1 MSRLI
6 RPSALILAL
15 ALVFAVAGAAGCT
28 PDKSVVATVNGTP
41 IKIEQIT
48 AQLAQ
53 MKKQSP
59 QTFEGTQGVK
69 IESQFKA
76 KILESLIQLELIKQ
90 AAKDLGVDI
99 TDKQVDDYIKQLETQ
114 YGGKAGLDA
123 AMKQSG
129 VEMAQLRE
137 SIKNRL
143 LVEGVTKKSQSASAT
158 VTDAQIKA
166 YYEANKSMF
175 GSKTEV
181 EAEHILVAS
190 KDKALADKILAQ
202 VKAGADFA
210 KLAKQ
215 YSTDPGSKDSGG
227 KLGWAPSSQYVP
239 EFAKATEEM
248 KVGEVRLVQTQFGW
262 HVIKLLG
269 RKPGTQKTLA
279 EVTEQI
285 RQILQQQA
293 QSDGFTKYVD
303 DLKKKAKIEILDPEL
318 KKLIE
323 GQSSASPQ

>member
-1 MSRLI
+1 MTRLA
-6 RPSALILAL
+6 RPIALVLASLLAL
-15 ALVFAVAGAAGCT
+15 AAIGVAGCT
-28 PDKSVVATVNGTP
+28 QDKSIVATVNGAP
-41 IKIEQIT
+41 IKIEEIT

-69 IESQFKA
+69 IESEFKA

-90 AAKDLGVDI
+90 AAKDLGVEV
-99 TDKQVDDYIKQLETQ
+99 TDKQIDDYIKQLETQ

-129 VEMAQLRE
+129 VEMTQLRE

-143 LVEGVTKKSQSASAT
+143 LVDGVTKKSQAASAT

-166 YYEANKSMF
+166 YYDANKAMF

-181 EAEHILVAS
+181 DAQHILVAT
-190 KDKALADKILAQ
+190 KDKALAEKILDQ
-202 VKAGADFA
+202 VKSGADFA

-227 KLGWAPSSQYVP
+227 NLGWAPSSQYVT

-248 KVGEVRLVQTQFGW
+248 KVGSVSLVQTQFGW
-262 HVIKLLG
+262 HIIKLLG
-269 RKPGTQKTLA
+269 RKPGTQKSLA
-279 EVTEQI
+279 EVTDQI
-285 RQILQQQA
+285 RQILAQQA
-293 QSDGFTKYVD
+293 QSDNFTKYVD

-318 KKLIE
+318 KKLVE
-323 GQSSASPQ
+323 GLSNSSTK